1 MMARLPQVRPR
12 EVINALKRR
21 GFVDGGYDG
30 SHRILVDEKRD
41 LQTSVPMHP
50 GDVGRGLLKKILK
63 QADISEEE
71 FRKLL

>member
-1 MMARLPQVRPR
+1 MSRLPQVRPR
-12 EVINALKRR
+12 QVVNALKRR

-30 SHRILVDEKRD
+30 SHRILVDEERD
-41 LQTSVPMHP
+41 LQTSVPVHP

-63 QADISEEE
+63 QAEITEEE